1 LKGFVDLNG
10 WWNIV
15 DAGFGFD
22 WYGLLQGICRLY
34 IGTFKVI

>member
-15 DAGFGFD
+15 DDGFGFD
-22 WYGLLQGICRLY
+22 WYGLLQEFACFI
-34 IGTFKVI
+34 